1 MDSNGL
7 NNIFLLNLYFI
18 YIYTIKKNEGK
29 TNKKKTGD
37 VLSTSLDSEKSR
49 RFCQHP

>member
-18 YIYTIKKNEGK
+18 YIYNKKNEGK
-29 TNKKKTGD
+29 KKKKTGD